1 MHTFTIL
8 MGILAVLAVGVV
20 SPGPSFVYI
29 AQTAVAQSRR
39 AALAAALGMA
49 LGATLFCILA
59 LMGLSAVIQK
69 VPLLYLALKVV
80 GAFYLFYLAFKLWQ
94 RKNDAPGDTALALP
108 VVQQKPLRHFLAAL
122 GIMLTNPKAAVQ
134 YGIMFAALMPAHP
147 PAALP
152 YLLPPAV
159 FVLEGGWYVFV
170 AYALSAARARHVYLG
185 YKRHIDRICG
195 TLMGLLGIKLLMG
208 SAAQ

>member
-1 MHTFTIL
+1 MHTLAVIAS
-8 MGILAVLAVGVV
+8 ILAVLAVGVV

-39 AALAAALGMA
+39 AAMAAALGMA

-69 VPLLYLALKVV
+69 VPLLYMALKVV

-94 RKNDAPGDTALALP
+94 YKKDAPHETAPAAP
-108 VVQQKPLRHFLAAL
+108 VAAHSPLRHFWVAL

-134 YGIMFAALMPAHP
+134 YGIVFAALMPAHP

-159 FVLEGGWYVFV
+159 FLLEMGWYAFV
-170 AYALSAARARHVYLG
+170 AYALSASRPRRVYLG
-185 YKRHIDRICG
+185 YKMHIDRICG
-195 TLMGLLGIKLLMG
+195 TLMGLLGVKLLMG
-208 SAAQ
+208 SAAK